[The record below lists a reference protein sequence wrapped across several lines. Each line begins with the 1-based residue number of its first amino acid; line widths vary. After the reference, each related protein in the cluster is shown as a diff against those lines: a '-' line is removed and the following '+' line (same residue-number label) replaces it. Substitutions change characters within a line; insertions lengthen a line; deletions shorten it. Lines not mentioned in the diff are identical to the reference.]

1 LVILTDVDG
10 IYDKDPKKFK
20 EAKRFD
26 RLNYSKLQE
35 IILTSSNA
43 KQATAGEYRI
53 FDAVSLQILKR
64 SNIKVLIISGENLN
78 NFKNYWKG
86 EKNIIGTIISNK

>member
-26 RLNYSKLQE
+26 HLNYSKLQE
-35 IILTSSNA
+35 IILTSSNS

-64 SNIKVLIISGENLN
+64 SNIKVLIVSGENLN

-86 EKNIIGTIISNK
+86 EKNIIGTIISDK